1 MKRCAFMNTRRR
13 VFKHYHKT
21 LLFMK
26 LTIFLLF
33 VSILEVSASGYG
45 QKINLSEHNAPLEKV
60 FKEIKKQSGYHF
72 FYEMGLVDL
81 TKRID
86 IKIHNAEIEEVL
98 DSCLKD
104 QKLSYAIIEK
114 TIALKRKEEVIL
126 EQPIPI
132 PLLEIT
138 GKVTDGENKPMP
150 FVSVVVKGKKIGVS
164 TDANGQFTIKVP
176 ANSVLRFSYVGYEVK
191 EVTVNNSEN
200 ITVTLK
206 ALFTAMSDVVVIG
219 YGLQKKV
226 NVTGAVS
233 TVDSKNLV
241 SSAVGN
247 ISTALIGNAPGI
259 SGLQGGGEPGRNAT
273 TLYIRGLS
281 TYNTGAANPLVVID
295 GVEQA
300 AEQPMSQLNAMD
312 PNEISSISILK
323 DAASTAVYGIR
334 GANGVIIVTTKRGLK
349 GKQTINVSVSSGY
362 TVAGNLKKELSSY
375 DYAVMRNEAINY
387 NINYLGDNSFNQYLF
402 TPDELWKFKNNRDY
416 TPAEVSAMSQLTAA
430 QQAQLNASPA
440 IWYGSHD
447 QVQEQFG
454 NKGPQTQVN
463 LNIRGGNDK
472 LQYFTSVGYFYQ
484 GSILGNQ
491 TFGGANTA
499 STYTRYNFRSSFDFH
514 PTKNLDISLT
524 LAGQFGVTNGFD
536 GNQTNPQ
543 RYKTLMQNIGPAC
556 IPEAIIDGKLIA
568 GWAGAQGSATNPLGL
583 KFNNSPQNS
592 MYKLLTSG
600 QAVLYN
606 SFLSN
611 ILKVT
616 HRMDYIT
623 KGLSVRATFGYDD
636 NYNKYVTNNASLPSY
651 SITRDLSNPNN
662 IVYYGGSITYSALN
676 TSAGPSAWNK
686 TYVDAG
692 IDYNKSIGD
701 HKITALL
708 LGKTSIYR
716 MPSDAFNTPSGI
728 MGLVGRVTYSYK
740 DRYMAEYD
748 LGYNGTEQFAPG
760 KRFGYFP
767 AYSLGWVVSN
777 ESFLSKSKWLDFL
790 KVRGSYGEVGSD
802 NLNGRRYLYLP
813 NSYTQ
818 NSGSNAYY
826 PGTSNGSAINPAYNG
841 TIEGAIGNPNV
852 TWERA
857 KKTNIG
863 LDARF
868 LNNRLSLSI
877 DLFKEQRS
885 DILTTS
891 GIIPVTLGVSA
902 ANIPPINVGRTT
914 NQGYEVSLG
923 WNDKINEFHY
933 SINAA
938 ISYAKNKIEYM
949 AEAPYPYPWM
959 NATGYSIGQY
969 KGLRS
974 DGFYNTL
981 ADLANRPYITYSSNV
996 ETLGNIKF
1004 KDINGDGKV
1013 DDQDKVPM
1021 GYSNLPQY
1029 AFNMKFHFDYK
1040 GFDLGIL
1047 FNGTA
1052 NGSLYLDP
1060 SFSGDMFGKQS
1071 GPAYYYQFDGR
1082 WTPEKAASGA
1092 AINYPRAQ
1100 INTNAG
1106 SDYFATTSDF
1116 WIKSSN
1122 FVKIKNIELGY
1133 TVPSAQLHKWGVGI
1147 INSVRFYFNG
1157 NNVYTFKNAL
1167 TPFGIDP
1174 EQIDGGTGTGGNG
1187 NFFFFFPITR
1197 AFVFGANVT
1206 F

>member
-1 MKRCAFMNTRRR
+1 
-13 VFKHYHKT
+13 
-21 LLFMK
+21 MK

-33 VSILEVSASGYG
+33 VSILKVSASAYG

-72 FYEMGLVDL
+72 FYENGLVDL
-81 TKRID
+81 KTRID
-86 IKIHNAEIEEVL
+86 IDIRNADIVEVL
-98 DSCLKD
+98 ESCLKD
-104 QKLSYAIIEK
+104 QKLSYAIIDK
-114 TIALKRKEEVIL
+114 TIALKRKEEIVMA
-126 EQPIPI
+126 PPI

-138 GKVTDGENKPMP
+138 GKVVDGENKPIA
-150 FVSVVVKGKKIGVS
+150 FVSVVVKGKKIGVA
-164 TDANGQFTIKVP
+164 TDANGNFIIKVP
-176 ANSVLRFSYVGYEVK
+176 TNSVLQFSYVGYEAK
-191 EVTVNNSEN
+191 EVTVNSSGN
-200 ITVTLK
+200 ITITLK
-206 ALFTAMSDVVVIG
+206 ALFTPISDIVVVG
-219 YGLQKKV
+219 YGTQRKV

-233 TVDSKNLV
+233 TVDSKNLI

-300 AEQPMSQLNAMD
+300 AEQPMGQLNAMD
-312 PNEISSISILK
+312 PNEISNISILK

-334 GANGVIIVTTKRGLK
+334 GANGVIIVTTKRGTK
-349 GKQTINVSVSSGY
+349 GKQTINVSSSSGY
-362 TVAGNLKKELSSY
+362 TVAGNLKKELNSY

-402 TPDELWKFKNNRDY
+402 TTDELWKFKNNRDY

-430 QQAQLNASPA
+430 QQAQLNSSPA
-440 IWYGSHD
+440 IWYGSRD

-454 NKGPQTQVN
+454 NKGKQTQVN

-472 LQYFTSVGYFYQ
+472 LQYFTSVGYFNQ

-491 TFGGANTA
+491 TFGGVNTA

-524 LAGQFGVTNGFD
+524 LAGQFGITNGFD

-543 RYKTLMQNIGPAC
+543 RYKTLMTNIGPAA
-556 IPEAIIDGKLIA
+556 IPPAIMDGKLIA
-568 GWAGAQGSATNPLGL
+568 GWAGAQGSPNNPLGL

-611 ILKVT
+611 IIKVT

-623 KGLSVRATFGYDD
+623 KGLSIRATFGYDD

-651 SITRDLSNPNN
+651 SITRDLANPNN
-662 IVYYGGSITYSALN
+662 IVYYGGAVTYSSLN

-692 IDYNKSIGD
+692 IDYNKTIGD
-701 HKITALL
+701 HKITALV
-708 LGKTSIYR
+708 LGKSSVYR

-728 MGLVGRVTYSYK
+728 MGLVGRVTYNYK
-740 DRYMAEYD
+740 DKYMAEYD

-767 AYSLGWVVSN
+767 AYSLGWVISN
-777 ESFLSKSKWLDFL
+777 EAFLKKSNWLDFL
-790 KVRGSYGEVGSD
+790 KIRGSYGEVGSD

-818 NSGSNAYY
+818 NSGANAYY

-841 TIEGAIGNPNV
+841 TIEGAIGNSNV

-868 LNNRLSLSI
+868 LQSRLSLTV
-877 DLFKEQRS
+877 DLFKEKRS

-891 GIIPVTLGVSA
+891 GIIPATLGVVAS
-902 ANIPPINVGRTT
+902 NIPPINIGRTT
-914 NQGYEVSLG
+914 NQGYEVSLS

-933 SINAA
+933 SINTS

-996 ETLGNIKF
+996 ETLGNIRY
-1004 KDINGDGKV
+1004 KDMNGDGKV

-1029 AFNMKFHFDYK
+1029 AYNMKLHFDYK
-1040 GFDLGIL
+1040 GFDLGVL
-1047 FNGTA
+1047 LNGTA
-1052 NGSLYLDP
+1052 NGSLYLDA
-1060 SFSGDMFGKQS
+1060 SFTGDMFGKQS

-1092 AINYPRAQ
+1092 PINYPRAQ
-1100 INTNAG
+1100 INSNAG
-1106 SDYFATTSDF
+1106 SDFYATTSDF
-1116 WIKSSN
+1116 WIKSTN
-1122 FVKIKNIELGY
+1122 FVKIKNIEVGY
-1133 TVPSAQLHKWGVGI
+1133 TVPAAKLNKWGLGVL
-1147 INSVRFYFNG
+1147 SAVRFYFNG

-1167 TPFGIDP
+1167 SPFGIDP

-1187 NFFFFFPITR
+1187 NYFFFFPITR
-1197 AFVFGANVT
+1197 AFVFGANIT